1 MGMYGLGQ
9 LIGLLVISLL
19 FGAIVQSFGKRKNQ
33 TELGNIGLATCTVV
47 TFLAGFM
54 GIHLIVGLVTMTGF
68 ILAINAKK

>member
-1 MGMYGLGQ
+1 MYGFGQ
-9 LIGLLVISLL
+9 IMGLFVISLL
-19 FGAIVQSFGKRKNQ
+19 FGAVVQSFGRRKNQ
-33 TELGNIGLATCTVV
+33 TELGNIGLVVCTAV